1 MTDGE
6 ARVGLA
12 GGAAEEEQHEEEQH
26 EEDDWLEQICR
37 FKADRV
43 SRISSLNLSI
53 FFSKA

>member
-12 GGAAEEEQHEEEQH
+12 GGAVEEEQHK
-26 EEDDWLEQICR
+26 EDDWLEQICR

-43 SRISSLNLSI
+43 SRLSSLNLSI